1 MNIRLRAALF
11 TVSASF
17 ALPILSGAPVSAFT
31 VTVDSISYDLDVFI
45 GKYLGNESLF
55 QVPPDG
61 KAPWWGDEILA
72 STFAQKVYDHLGKGP
87 TPNYGPVFAYDLS
100 GGDILGIAQNLTDPL
115 SQVYETIA
123 NNSTVKYAIATPFAS
138 VPSSVP
144 APLPFLGATAA
155 FGWSRQLR
163 KRIIGSKR

>member
-1 MNIRLRAALF
+1 LF
-11 TVSASF
+11 TVSASI
-17 ALPILSGAPVSAFT
+17 ALPLLSVAPAYALT
-31 VTVDSISYDLDVFI
+31 VTVDSIAYDVDVFI

-55 QVPPDG
+55 QAPPAG

-72 STFAQKVYDHLGKGP
+72 STLAQIVYDHLGQGP
-87 TPNYGPVFAYDLS
+87 TTNYGPVFAYDLS

-115 SQVYETIA
+115 SQVYEIIS
-123 NNSTVKYAIATPFAS
+123 NNSTVKYAIATPLAS

-163 KRIIGSKR
+163 KRINGSKR